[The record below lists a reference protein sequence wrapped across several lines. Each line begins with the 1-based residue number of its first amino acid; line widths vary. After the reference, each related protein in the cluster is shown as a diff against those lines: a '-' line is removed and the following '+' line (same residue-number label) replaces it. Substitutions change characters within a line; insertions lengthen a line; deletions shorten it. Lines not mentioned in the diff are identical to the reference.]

1 MFTALTVCASLA
13 AIGTMITLCAAAGMD
28 ARSVNFFVWWSSAP
42 YLGYCILAFW
52 RHRRVG
58 SGLVFTGTA
67 LSAVL
72 AVFAYESDILPF
84 IRARYTG
91 DELMNCGGPLI
102 EFGVPILQ
110 WLGVGLLWLACLP
123 FRAKPRWDQE

>member
-1 MFTALTVCASLA
+1 MYTAMTVAASLA
-13 AIGTMITLCAAAGMD
+13 AIGAMLALCVASGMD
-28 ARSVNFFVWWSSAP
+28 ARSINFFVCWTSAP

-58 SGLVFTGTA
+58 SGLVFAGTA
-67 LSAVL
+67 LSAGL
-72 AVFAYESDILPF
+72 AVIAYASDILPS

-91 DELMNCGGPLI
+91 DVVMNCGGPLI

-123 FRAKPRWDQE
+123 LRAKPHWDSQ